1 MLDWLKARFGKEEEA
16 QGRTDSV
23 RRIVDALDRLE
34 PERARYIAAFA
45 YILGRVAH
53 ADRETTREETL
64 EMERL
69 VSERS
74 GLPPEQA
81 MVVVQIAKSQNLL
94 FGGTEDFLV
103 AREFGEVATLE
114 QKLGLLHCLFA
125 VAATHGG
132 VSTVEDNEIA
142 RVATELRVPHDEFVR
157 VRVAFRDHLNVL
169 KLDGG
174 PAK

>member
-1 MLDWLKARFGKEEEA
+1 MLDWLKARFGKEGEA

-103 AREFGEVATLE
+103 AREFGEVATLD

-157 VRVAFRDHLNVL
+157 VRVAFRDHIHVL
-169 KLDGG
+169 KRAGG
-174 PAK
+174 PVK

>member
-1 MLDWLKARFGKEEEA
+1 MLDWLKAQFRKEEEA
-16 QGRTDSV
+16 SGGTESV

-34 PERARYIAAFA
+34 PERAGYVAAFA

-69 VSERS
+69 ISERS

-81 MVVVQIAKSQNLL
+81 MIVVQIAKSQNLL

-103 AREFGEVATLE
+103 AREFGAVATLE

-125 VAATHGG
+125 VAAAHGG
-132 VSTVEDNEIA
+132 VSTVEDNEIS

-169 KLDGG
+169 KPAGG

>member
-1 MLDWLKARFGKEEEA
+1 MLDWLKARLGK
-16 QGRTDSV
+16 TDETPGGTESV

-34 PERARYIAAFA
+34 PERARYVAAFA

-64 EMERL
+64 AMERL
-69 VSERS
+69 VAERS
-74 GLPPEQA
+74 GLPPDQA

-114 QKLGLLHCLFA
+114 QKVGLLHCLFA
-125 VAATHGG
+125 VAATHAG

-157 VRVAFRDHLNVL
+157 VRVAYKAHLNVL
-169 KLDGG
+169 R
-174 PAK
+174 PPS